1 MSNVKIKLKRGD
13 DEQRQ
18 VDIVW
23 ASDDGQTEPYDLINT
38 TRADLHAKVD
48 GQVVI
53 SLSTETGGIEITDRP
68 NGTLLLDFAHTLT
81 EQADWH
87 SADYDLQLIDNQGK
101 RKTVLSGRIELSHDV
116 TKVDI

>member
-18 VDIVW
+18 VEIVW
-23 ASDDGQTEPYDLINT
+23 ALDDGQTAPYDLT
-38 TRADLHAKVD
+38 DTARADLHAKV
-48 GQVVI
+48 GGYVVL
-53 SLSTETGGIEITDRP
+53 SLSTETGDITFTDRQ
-68 NGTLLLDFAHTLT
+68 NGILLLDFAHTLT

-116 TKVDI
+116 TKVNI